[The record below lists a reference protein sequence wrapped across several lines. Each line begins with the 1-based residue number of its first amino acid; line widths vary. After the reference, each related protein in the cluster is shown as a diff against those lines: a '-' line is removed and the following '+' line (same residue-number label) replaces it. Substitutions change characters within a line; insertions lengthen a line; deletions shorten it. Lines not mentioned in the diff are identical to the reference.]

1 MSRLRVE
8 KTPLRVRLY
17 LADGTRAEGEL
28 FVAPMSPAG
37 AGPQPVWQLLEEAGP
52 VVPFRDAQGRFCL
65 VGTRQVAAVETLEA
79 ASDPLPPPPWVRA
92 VPVEVRLAGGHELVG
107 DLLLEVEGR
116 PVDALR
122 TPGEWV
128 FVRRLSG
135 GAWVR
140 KALLVVLRLER

>member
-28 FVAPMSPAG
+28 FVSPVSPAG
-37 AGPQPVWQLLEEAGP
+37 AGPQPVWQLLDEAGP
-52 VVPFRDAQGRFCL
+52 VVPFRDAEGRFCL
-65 VGTRQVAAVETLEA
+65 VGTRQVAAVEIR
-79 ASDPLPPPPWVRA
+79 DPGSPPAPWTRV
-92 VPVEVRLAGGHELVG
+92 VPVEVRLAGGHELAG
-107 DLLLEVEGR
+107 DLLLEAQGR

-128 FVRRLSG
+128 FVRLPSG

-140 KALLVVLRLER
+140 KALLVVLRLVE